1 MQHRLLI
8 TTEQQNAKA
17 PYINETTN
25 VYCKN
30 SFLQRLNTHN
40 DKHLLHTWQIFRFI
54 NKSLKIQY
62 KITL

>member
-40 DKHLLHTWQIFRFI
+40 GKAPSSYMADLSFHK
-54 NKSLKIQY
+54 
-62 KITL
+62 